1 MSAHGGSG
9 GQFEP
14 VKEKQAQ
21 PLPGSEKAMKPT
33 SESTA
38 LEGSEGFVEY
48 VGSGKLKGKK
58 VLITGGDSGIGR
70 AVAIIFAREGADI
83 TIVFLPEEK
92 EDAEDTKKSVEKEG
106 KKCLLVAGDL
116 MDKSNCKEAVDKHI
130 KAYGEINVLVNNAS
144 KQVMCKDIAEIDLGD
159 VESTFR
165 SNILQMFAVTKYSL
179 PHMKKGSAIINTTS
193 TVAFRGTPEMVDYA
207 ATKGAIVSF
216 TKSLAKQLMPKGI
229 RVNAVAPGPV
239 HTPLQP
245 ASRPAEQMEGFGK
258 KSGIGRPG
266 QPSEIAP
273 SFVFLASK
281 DINLNSP
288 VPYVKPNETYRGNH
302 PPRQRLQV
310 QLRIASEPGQSKL
323 VKALSNEF
331 INYMADEKNSEPFS
345 VAWISSNSAALFD
358 HLASRSVDIA
368 ITHHVAAEDIAI
380 KQGVADKSVSAWR
393 DHWLLVGMFIIDR
406 CPLVDQFTKIFIAAT
421 ETAESPRPVRF
432 LSRFDKSAANIRE
445 SSFWAAIGQVPWAHP
460 HASWYHQYQDSPLG
474 ALEAASALSQYTL
487 TERGTWSVLND
498 TARDKLEIFSGGV
511 GTDDKLLLNP
521 AHALVGRYSQN
532 KEMANEFIGWL
543 VSFNGGQ
550 RVIRGAEGGKEREQ
564 PKSPTARFAAPA
576 TPPATPPQLKWNY
589 F

>member
-1 MSAHGGSG
+1 MSAHAHGGSN

-38 LEGSEGFVEY
+38 LEGSDGFVEY

-70 AVAIIFAREGADI
+70 AVAIIFAREGADV

-106 KKCLLVAGDL
+106 KKCLLVPGDL
-116 MDKSNCKEAVDKHI
+116 MDNSKCKEAVDKHV

-144 KQVMCKDIAEIDLGD
+144 KQVMCADFAEIDLEN

-165 SNILQMFAVTKYSL
+165 SNILQMFAVTKYAL

-216 TKSLAKQLMPKGI
+216 TKALAKNLMPKGI

-281 DINLNSP
+281 D
-288 VPYVKPNETYRGNH
+288 
-302 PPRQRLQV
+302 
-310 QLRIASEPGQSKL
+310 SE
-323 VKALSNEF
+323 
-331 INYMADEKNSEPFS
+331 
-345 VAWISSNSAALFD
+345 LFY
-358 HLASRSVDIA
+358 
-368 ITHHVAAEDIAI
+368 
-380 KQGVADKSVSAWR
+380 
-393 DHWLLVGMFIIDR
+393 
-406 CPLVDQFTKIFIAAT
+406 
-421 ETAESPRPVRF
+421 
-432 LSRFDKSAANIRE
+432 
-445 SSFWAAIGQVPWAHP
+445 GQVL
-460 HASWYHQYQDSPLG
+460 HAYP
-474 ALEAASALSQYTL
+474 
-487 TERGTWSVLND
+487 
-498 TARDKLEIFSGGV
+498 
-511 GTDDKLLLNP
+511 
-521 AHALVGRYSQN
+521 
-532 KEMANEFIGWL
+532 IGD
-543 VSFNGGQ
+543 
-550 RVIRGAEGGKEREQ
+550 
-564 PKSPTARFAAPA
+564 
-576 TPPATPPQLKWNY
+576 
-589 F
+589 